1 MKKKKVLVAFAMLL
15 LTGVALSTASYAWFT
30 ANTSLTLGQLD
41 VNVQAT
47 NGIQVSLDA
56 TNWKS
61 TLTTAEIKAASYV
74 GSTNQFPT
82 TLSPV
87 STTGSVTA
95 GIFDMY
101 YGSLQEDGTI
111 TLTKETDVQGA
122 ATGRYVAFD
131 IFVQATATTQIA
143 LLNTSKVDA
152 AEVEGATLSDKG
164 LKYSARVGF
173 LNKGTDATNTPAT
186 ALALNGSVGQ
196 SIWEP
201 NADEHTDNA
210 TGATGVADGTIVS
223 YLGSRA
229 AGTKVAIGNATNFGA
244 LAATLVSSDV
254 DQSAGF
260 PNTTMITVG
269 AGITKVRIYIWIEGQ
284 DIDCENSASLG
295 SGISVKI
302 NLNAK

>member
-30 ANTSLTLGQLD
+30 ANTSLTLGELD

-61 TLTTAEIKAASYV
+61 TLTTAEIKAAAYA

-87 STTGSVTA
+87 STIGSTTA

-111 TLTKETDVQGA
+111 TLTKETDTQGA
-122 ATGRYVAFD
+122 STGRYVAFD
-131 IFVQATATTQIA
+131 IFVQATTPTQIA

-186 ALALNGSVGQ
+186 ALALNGTVGQ
-196 SIWEP
+196 AIWEP
-201 NADEHTDNA
+201 NADQHTDNA
-210 TGATGVADGTIVS
+210 TGTTGIADGIIPS
-223 YLGSRA
+223 YTGAKAIGS
-229 AGTKVAIGNATNFGA
+229 KVAIGNITNFDS
-244 LAATLVSSDV
+244 LAATLVTSKE
-254 DQSAGF
+254 DQITSF
-260 PNTTMITVG
+260 PNTTVVTVG
-269 AGITKVRIYIWIEGQ
+269 AGITKVRIYVWVEGQ